1 MLQRQQQVRELACA
15 PALAELVLEG
25 ESLPVGHRS
34 ELGNPEFS
42 HVLKA
47 TLRSVNREERFWP
60 ARIRWRLRGA
70 TMWPAFIAVTLIDG
84 LILHLLPPVG
94 TGVDLIPAILLATF
108 GNLLLIGVLAPWLAK
123 RAWSR
128 RPAAEPGAPPKA
140 QLEVLTDRIGTG
152 LLLASIV
159 AVIAAGLAARPT
171 VVSETEDTQRNAEA
185 FRDLVLGSGQPELI
199 RNLETAN
206 TVRLDE
212 DYFRTCIARDD
223 RRRYF
228 CAFVDTSTDPPE
240 VTRDQSAEPNS
251 VYRAAP

>member
-1 MLQRQQQVRELACA
+1 VLKRQQQVRELTGP
-15 PALAELVLEG
+15 PALAELVLKG
-25 ESLPVGHRS
+25 QSLPVGHRS
-34 ELGNPEFS
+34 KLGNPEFS

-128 RPAAEPGAPPKA
+128 RPAADPGAPPKA

-152 LLLASIV
+152 FLLASIV

-171 VVSETEDTQRNAEA
+171 VVSETEDTERNAEA
-185 FRDLVLGSGQPELI
+185 FRDLVLQSGRPELI

-206 TVRLDE
+206 TVRLGE

-228 CAFVDTSTDPPE
+228 CAFVDTSTDPPD

-251 VYRAAP
+251 IYRAAP